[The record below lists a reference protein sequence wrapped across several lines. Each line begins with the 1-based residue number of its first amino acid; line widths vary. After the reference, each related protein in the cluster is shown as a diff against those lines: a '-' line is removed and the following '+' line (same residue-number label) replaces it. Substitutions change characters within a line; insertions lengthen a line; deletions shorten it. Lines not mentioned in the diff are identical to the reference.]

1 MNSSQRQSESLWILT
16 LPSPCPNP
24 PQLFV
29 LWGPLSTTVRT
40 AGGGWSVLNGEL
52 GERAVKRETLKAR
65 QDDIISHDCDGLF
78 PSLTFVQ
85 NVPRRREQIQRVK
98 KRTGTLTALFENSV
112 KSGTALPENNE
123 IDIHTDLASSF
134 AVYGAPVAALCTPRE
149 DYPVQTPNVTHRRR
163 PPHRHTNICIFRYR
177 LFSSAPGT
185 RAHTHARIY
194 LSAYH
199 AVRNSL
205 PPTWNSHLSG
215 SLLTPDGSRNVGQF
229 KVGGSFHVAA
239 RKRKEKPPFRSPH
252 AGTWLWDLLVETHIC
267 LS

>member
-16 LPSPCPNP
+16 VPSPCPNP
-24 PQLFV
+24 PLLFI

-134 AVYGAPVAALCTPRE
+134 AVYGAPVAALCTPCE

-163 PPHRHTNICIFRYR
+163 PPQTYKHLHLQVQTLLFCTRHTCAHACAHIPIR
-177 LFSSAPGT
+177 L
-185 RAHTHARIY
+185 
-194 LSAYH
+194 
-199 AVRNSL
+199 
-205 PPTWNSHLSG
+205 
-215 SLLTPDGSRNVGQF
+215 SRC
-229 KVGGSFHVAA
+229 
-239 RKRKEKPPFRSPH
+239 
-252 AGTWLWDLLVETHIC
+252 T
-267 LS
+267 